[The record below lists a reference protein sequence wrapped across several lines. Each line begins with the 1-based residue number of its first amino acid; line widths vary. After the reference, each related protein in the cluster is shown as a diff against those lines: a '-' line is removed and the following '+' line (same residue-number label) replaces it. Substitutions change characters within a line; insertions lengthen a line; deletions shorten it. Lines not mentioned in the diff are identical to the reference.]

1 MRKMVWTA
9 ECRMGFDEIDSQ
21 HRLLFAIANELIDI
35 ENPRSQEPEMK
46 YLIRHLKDYVDTHFA
61 FEEKFMAEKKYPG
74 LNEHKQKHEMIVA
87 EIRQA
92 LTGAASMTQLK
103 DSLETLLTTWIQ
115 SHILIEDKKYSDWAK
130 FHKII

>member
-1 MRKMVWTA
+1 MRKMIWTA
-9 ECRMGFDEIDSQ
+9 DCRMGFEEIDSQ
-21 HRLLFAIANELIDI
+21 HRLLFAIANELIEI

-46 YLIRHLKDYVDTHFA
+46 YLIRHLKDYVDTHFS
-61 FEEKFMAEKKYPG
+61 FEEKFMADKKYPG
-74 LNEHKQKHEMIVA
+74 LNEHKQKHEMIVS

-103 DSLETLLTTWIQ
+103 DSLETLLIAWIQ
-115 SHILIEDKKYSDWAK
+115 SHILLEDKKFSDWAK

>member
-1 MRKMVWTA
+1 MRKMIWTA
-9 ECRMGFDEIDSQ
+9 DCRMGFEEIDSQ

-35 ENPRSQEPEMK
+35 DNPRSQEPEMK

-61 FEEKFMAEKKYPG
+61 FEEKFMADKKYPG
-74 LNEHKQKHEMIVA
+74 LNEHEQKHQMIIS

-92 LTGAASMTQLK
+92 LTGAGSMTQLK
-103 DSLETLLTTWIQ
+103 DSLENLLIAWIQ
-115 SHILIEDKKYSDWAK
+115 SHILLEDKKFSDWAK